1 MKNIF
6 LLFMIVSGLAVSNIY
21 CDKSSDDVTE
31 TPVQTLNADIR
42 PNTAFEYDFGLFGRD
57 EGPVVI
63 KQPVN
68 AQVSRITR
76 REDNHAVYHYLP
88 AQDFTG
94 DDEVLIQINRNPE
107 GVNNNVSYL
116 RIRFRIQL

>member
-1 MKNIF
+1 MKNVF

-31 TPVQTLNADIR
+31 TPVQNLNAALR
-42 PNTAFEYDFGLFGRD
+42 PNTAFEYDMGIFGRD
-57 EGPVVI
+57 EGPVIV
-63 KQPVN
+63 KQSVH
-68 AQVSRITR
+68 AQVSEITR
-76 REDNHAVYHYLP
+76 TDDNHVVYRYLP

-116 RIRFRIQL
+116 RIRFRVQL